1 MVVTARIFPSLIV
14 VFLLL
19 LAAPLLAQKEF
30 FVESQTLT
38 AGSQQQDILVEARSD
53 IPLYGYSFGLLFD
66 PTILSV
72 TEVTWEGAL
81 ATEPAF
87 FQGLFDNSTGGIG
100 YGCVLDYGP
109 GFENVIPAGQDIALA
124 RIVVDVAPGI
134 DTITVLAF
142 GEPLIAPGRPVKN
155 VITTGQGFSEFPDL
169 TQGTLTIAP
178 GETGDETFIRGDSNS
193 DGRVDL
199 SDAVSVLDFLFA
211 GREPSR
217 CFDAMD
223 GNDDGHVDL
232 SDPIFLLGFFFGGGP
247 RIPTPYPERGVDPT
261 EDALPVCKTE

>member
-14 VFLLL
+14 VFLLA
-19 LAAPLLAQKEF
+19 LASPLLAQKEF

-38 AGSQQQDILVEARSD
+38 AGSRQDILVEARSD

-87 FQGLFDNSTGGIG
+87 FRGMFDNSSGRIG
-100 YGCVLDYGP
+100 YGCVLAYGP

-142 GEPLIAPGRPVKN
+142 GEPLVAPGRPVKN
-155 VITTGQGFSEFPDL
+155 VITTGQGFSEFPAL
-169 TQGTLTIAP
+169 TPGTLTIAP
-178 GETGDETFIRGDSNS
+178 RETGVETFIRGDSNS

-232 SDPIFLLGFFFGGGP
+232 SDSIFVLGFLFGGGP
-247 RIPTPYPERGVDPT
+247 PVPTPYPERGLDPT
-261 EDALPVCKTE
+261 EDALPACEVE